1 MPKQPGPTR
10 QLDREHRLSPGKIPP
25 QAATNT
31 PTVALVGVHGH
42 GTSHLG
48 HIRSLEERGALRVAA
63 VVDPRPLV
71 DGAAP
76 GTGQPPGLRLAM
88 ADPERPIP
96 WFPDLDALLDVER
109 PDVVILCTP
118 IDTHAPLAERAIRAG
133 CDVLLEKPP
142 TATLAELV
150 RLVDVAR
157 ELGRAVQVGF
167 QTYGS
172 HALDVVREAVADGEI
187 GEVRGIGGV
196 GTWVRSEDYWAR
208 APWAGRRTLAG
219 RPVVDGVTTNP
230 LAHAVAT
237 ALLLA
242 DARTVDDIAEVELDL
257 SRANGIEADDTSSV
271 RVTTRGGLRVALG
284 LTLCASAQTA
294 PRIVVHGSAGHIV
307 LHYTRDVVE
316 VSGRRGERTVDCGRT
331 DLLENLLAHRADP
344 HTPLLAPLSATGAF
358 MRVLEAVRNAPAP
371 RQIDPEHIDRVQDE
385 LGPRLVVRD
394 VEHWCE
400 RVAQE
405 LRTFEELEAPWTV
418 RA

>member
-1 MPKQPGPTR
+1 MG
-10 QLDREHRLSPGKIPP
+10 
-25 QAATNT
+25 A
-31 PTVALVGVHGH
+31 HGH

-48 HIRSLEERGALRVAA
+48 HTRSLEEQGVLRLVA

-71 DGAAP
+71 DGGLPAP
-76 GTGQPPGLRLAM
+76 DQPPGVRLAM
-88 ADPERPIP
+88 SDPEKPIP
-96 WFPDLDALLDVER
+96 WFPDLDALLAVEQ

-118 IDTHAPLAERAIRAG
+118 IDTHADLAERALRAG

-150 RLVDVAR
+150 RLVGIAR
-157 ELGRAVQVGF
+157 DLGRAVQVGF

-172 HALDVVREAVADGEI
+172 HALDVVRQIVADGEI
-187 GEVRGIGGV
+187 GDVRGIGAV
-196 GTWVRSEDYWAR
+196 GAWVRSEDYWAR

-242 DARTVDDIAEVELDL
+242 DARTVDDVAEVELDL
-257 SRANGIEADDTSSV
+257 SRANDIEADDTSSV
-271 RVTTRGGLRVALG
+271 RVTTRDGLRVALG
-284 LTLCASAQTA
+284 LTLCASVHSA
-294 PRIVVHGSAGHIV
+294 PRIVVHGSAGHVV
-307 LHYTRDVVE
+307 LHYTRDEVE
-316 VSGRRGERTVDCGRT
+316 VEVAGRRGARTVACGRT

-344 HTPLLAPLSATGAF
+344 QTPLLAPLSSTGAF

-371 RQIDPEHIDRVQDE
+371 RQIAAAHIDRVHDAQ
-385 LGPRLVVRD
+385 GPRLVVRD
-394 VEHWCE
+394 VELWCE